1 MILIWSKL
9 HNDTLHLHF
18 CFYFF
23 SSHFFVLCT
32 HSDLSKYYVDVM
44 VNILYGCDVDVL
56 YIETKNSNIMKLTS
70 EVLDVLVYTVYLSIP
85 VGR

>member
-1 MILIWSKL
+1 M
-9 HNDTLHLHF
+9 
-18 CFYFF
+18 
-23 SSHFFVLCT
+23 
-32 HSDLSKYYVDVM
+32 DVM